1 MATLHVRNVP
11 DALYEALRARAQA
24 RGRSIGN
31 EAIAILAEN
40 VARGVMPRRPV
51 PSPGIERR
59 PPRERLSD
67 ASGRVLGAA
76 SYEAHA
82 LGHDTVDT
90 EHVLLALLAE
100 GPVATALDTLGVAP
114 ERVREAVESHVE
126 RGESVEAGLRPYGPG
141 AKRVLELALRESLA
155 AREGVVGPG
164 HILVA
169 LAADDEGVAGSVLR
183 ELGVTVDALRGAS
196 IVSGAQAGAG
206 YAVVEEYCAITL
218 AGSAEK
224 WTEQLN
230 AKAREGWKL
239 VETVSEGGERRAL
252 FRRAAAQ

>member
-11 DALYEALRARAQA
+11 DPLYEALRARAQA
-24 RGRSIGN
+24 RGRTIAN

-40 VARGVMPRRPV
+40 VSRGVLPRRPV
-51 PSPGIERR
+51 PSPVLERR
-59 PPRERLSD
+59 SPRERLSD
-67 ASGRVLGAA
+67 VSGRVLAAA

-82 LGHDTVDT
+82 LGHDCVET
-90 EHVLLALLAE
+90 EHILLALLAE
-100 GPVATALDTLGVAP
+100 GPVATSLDTLGVAP

-126 RGESVEAGLRPYGPG
+126 RGAAVQPGPRPFGPG

-155 AREGVVGPG
+155 GREGVVGPE
-164 HILVA
+164 HLLVA
-169 LAADDEGVAGSVLR
+169 LAADEESSAGRVLH
-183 ELGVTVDALRGAS
+183 ELGVSVHALRGAS
-196 IVSGAQAGAG
+196 ILSGTQAGASFSRP
-206 YAVVEEYCAITL
+206 EEYCAITL
-218 AGSAEK
+218 AGSADE

-252 FRRAAAQ
+252 FRRRTAE